1 MATFS
6 TYDAPAN
13 VTGAVGGRR
22 ASASDFGAGVGQ
34 AVQGAG
40 AALGELGDQLRVR
53 EDKRSITQAR
63 ADLSEFKTR
72 FMRGELERQQ
82 AAPSGA
88 PGHFEQSKSAYDE
101 AFNEF
106 SSGLS
111 PLQQDAI
118 AAEAQTARSTALR
131 GSLSFQSGQAVKA
144 DVNNVAIILKD
155 IGDQAYSGDLSYED
169 AQTQY
174 RIALAN
180 TVIGADGQA
189 QLMIDALPKLRDQI
203 GNGLLENPVL
213 GLTKLENGELDFF
226 PEAERDKLGDLL
238 TKRIDGMAE
247 QANLDRLAD
256 FAVANPEVFKLVVDN
271 QLPLRDLASV
281 KDRLDPGVYN
291 NLYAR
296 VAAGTIRKRSPAEVQ
311 DVTLELSAAFIA
323 LDISSKKGRKTSSED
338 LEDVLRFQNLV
349 MQRVSEG
356 GGIDGL
362 ASHLLKSTGEVAVR
376 KAQGEHGTTAIGR
389 FFGSDD
395 PFELSIDAIES
406 YAETTNITTGD
417 KVALL
422 LGVVKK
428 LDEAE
433 ASGSPIEGKEA
444 VNLVVNGLIEDR
456 VRAANPALALSVEL
470 PNAVVKADG
479 TTSSGVPSGAPS
491 SVTAPDATVPAG
503 AVLERNKTTGAF
515 AYVVRDN
522 NGNIKSVTEASMGV
536 ARPKQTVLQRPAAA
550 VTPSPVSQEGTQV
563 ERNPSTGE
571 LEEVTRN
578 AEGVAVTVKPAPE
591 GVAVTVKPA
600 PVPQGTTQVEQ
611 NPSTGELEEV
621 TRNAEGVAVAVKPL
635 SDRGVPPSQARV
647 DVETDAV
654 VGSVIARLPQ
664 FEGVEGDNITEVE
677 TLHGGLT
684 RERWDEVNADAGYAL
699 SAADAQE
706 AVVRQDFAALNSRL
720 PGYRNLRQPVQTALL
735 DLAYNIGTGN
745 MTNPNRFMGL
755 RESVAE
761 GHETLILFNTLRTA
775 TVENTTVKGL
785 AVRRA
790 TMFNQANQD
799 PRLNISEVELLGDG
813 TVNYLSGEKVV
824 YTFKRSRH
832 PSSKPGRVSVTGGN

>member
-578 AEGVAVTVKPAPE
+578 AEGVAV
-591 GVAVTVKPA
+591 
-600 PVPQGTTQVEQ
+600 
-611 NPSTGELEEV
+611 
-621 TRNAEGVAVAVKPL
+621 AVKPL